1 LDLINKNLDSIDKS
15 LDLKKDLNLVNKD
28 LNLKISLNLKN
39 SLDFNKGD
47 Y

>member
-28 LNLKISLNLKN
+28 LNLKISLNLRK
-39 SLDFNKGD
+39 SLDFNKKN